1 MDIFQFAMEKE
12 KYSEQYY
19 RDLAGRTNHAG
30 LRNILTMLADEEV
43 KHYHVVE
50 RMKAEAPETISD
62 APIVAHAKEIFEK
75 MRGSSRKF
83 SFNITEVDL
92 YRKARDFEQASKDFY
107 LDLAQ
112 KAEDSAQKEVFQKLA
127 AEEDK
132 HLFIMDNIVS
142 FVSRPETFLENAEM
156 FHYDDYVGGV
166 F

>member
-12 KYSEQYY
+12 RYSEQYY
-19 RDLAGRTNHAG
+19 RDLARRTNHTG

-50 RMKAEAPETISD
+50 RMKAETPETISE
-62 APIVAHAKEIFEK
+62 APIVEHARQVFEK

-92 YRKARDFEQASKDFY
+92 YRKAREIEQESKDFY
-107 LDLAQ
+107 LEQAER
-112 KAEDSAQKEVFQKLA
+112 AEDPGQKEVFRKLA

-132 HLFIMDNIVS
+132 HYYILDNIVS

-156 FHYDDYVGGV
+156 FHHDDYVGGV

>member
-1 MDIFQFAMEKE
+1 MDIFQFALEKE

-19 RDLAGRTNHAG
+19 RDLAKRTNHAG

-50 RMKAEAPETISD
+50 RMKEETPQTISD
-62 APIVAHAKEIFEK
+62 APIVEHARQIFEK
-75 MRGSSRKF
+75 IRGSSRKF

-92 YRKARDFEQASKDFY
+92 YRKARDIEQASKDFY

-112 KAEDSAQKEVFQKLA
+112 KAEDPGHKEVFQKLA

-132 HLFIMDNIVS
+132 HLTVMENLVS

-156 FHYDDYVGGV
+156 FHHDDYVGGV

>member
-12 KYSEQYY
+12 KYSEHYY
-19 RDLAGRTNHAG
+19 RDLAKRTNHAG

-43 KHYHVVE
+43 KHYHVAE

-62 APIVAHAKEIFEK
+62 TPIVAHAREIFEK
-75 MRGSSRKF
+75 MRGSSRQF

-92 YRKARDFEQASKDFY
+92 YRKACEIEQASKDFY
-107 LDLAQ
+107 LEQAE
-112 KAEDSAQKEVFQKLA
+112 KAEDAGQKEVFRKLA

-132 HLFIMDNIVS
+132 HLFVMENIRS
-142 FVSRPETFLENAEM
+142 FVSQPETFLENAEF